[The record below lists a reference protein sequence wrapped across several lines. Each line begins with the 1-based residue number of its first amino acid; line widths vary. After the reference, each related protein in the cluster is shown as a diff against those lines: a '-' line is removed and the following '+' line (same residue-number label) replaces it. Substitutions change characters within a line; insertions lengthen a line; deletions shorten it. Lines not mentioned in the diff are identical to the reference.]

1 MAIGLKAAIALLVTL
16 TVAGHILCA
25 GMAGSGPPVV
35 GHGPMTGGR
44 GADGCVVS
52 DAFAGP
58 VKQQAS
64 LASEWTVALDVEVR
78 IECRAVDGTYF
89 RLRLAGAVDLDLLSS
104 RKR

>member
-1 MAIGLKAAIALLVTL
+1 M
-16 TVAGHILCA
+16 LCA
-25 GMAGSGPPVV
+25 GLAGSGPPVV

-52 DAFAGP
+52 DAFPGP
-58 VKQQAS
+58 VKQQAR
-64 LASEWTVALDVEVR
+64 LVSELTVAHDVDVR
-78 IECRAVDGTYF
+78 IERRAVDGTFY

>member
-1 MAIGLKAAIALLVTL
+1 M
-16 TVAGHILCA
+16 
-25 GMAGSGPPVV
+25 V

-58 VKQQAS
+58 VKQQVS
-64 LASEWTVALDVEVR
+64 LASEWTVALDLDVW
-78 IECRAVDGTYF
+78 IERRAVDGTYF

-104 RKR
+104 PKR

>member
-1 MAIGLKAAIALLVTL
+1 MGGVSA

-25 GMAGSGPPVV
+25 GLAGSGPPEV

-44 GADGCVVS
+44 GADGCVVA

-64 LASEWTVALDVEVR
+64 LASEWTVALDLEVR
-78 IECRAVDGTYF
+78 IERRTVDGTYF

>member
-1 MAIGLKAAIALLVTL
+1 M

-25 GMAGSGPPVV
+25 GLSGSGPSVV

-64 LASEWTVALDVEVR
+64 LASEWTVALDVDVR
-78 IECRAVDGTYF
+78 IERRAVDGTYF
-89 RLRLAGAVDLDLLSS
+89 RLCLAGAVDLDLLSS
-104 RKR
+104 RKGKLP